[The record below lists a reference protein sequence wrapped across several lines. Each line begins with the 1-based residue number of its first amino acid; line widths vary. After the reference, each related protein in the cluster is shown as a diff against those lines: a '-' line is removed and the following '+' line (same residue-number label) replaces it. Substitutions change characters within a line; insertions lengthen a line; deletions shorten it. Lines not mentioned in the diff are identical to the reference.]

1 MDFAEGLA
9 KSGGK
14 SLIFEM
20 VDKLSMATSWHFT
33 TVQVV
38 KTFLDNVFKLHGVP
52 ETIISDQDCVFLS
65 VFWQFDP
72 KAQIST

>member
-38 KTFLDNVFKLHGVP
+38 KTFLDNVFKLHGLP
-52 ETIISDQDCVFLS
+52 EMIVSDQDRVFLS